1 MGVLFK
7 RYTHLAVGTA
17 MKYLKNPADAEDI
30 TMQVFEKLLK
40 ELKNKEV
47 TYFKSYLYMTVKN
60 QCLMQLRKKK
70 LPIAPELEESQ
81 IESEDLLAEKQ
92 ALEQKLELLEQSMET
107 LPDDQQQCIR
117 LFFLEK
123 KSYQEVQ
130 DLTGLDYK
138 QVKSHIQ
145 NGKRNLK
152 RIMNAS

>member
-7 RYTHLAVGTA
+7 RYTHLAVGAA

-40 ELKNKEV
+40 ELKNKKV

-70 LPIAPELEESQ
+70 LPIAPKLEEDL
-81 IESEDLLAEKQ
+81 IENVGQLEEKQ
-92 ALEQKLELLEQSMET
+92 ILEQKLELLEQSMEA
-107 LPDDQQQCIR
+107 LPEEQQECIR

-138 QVKSHIQ
+138 QVKSRIQ

-152 RIMNAS
+152 RLMHTS